1 MPPAQ
6 TSPAP
11 VRSPIVE
18 RLVGE
23 TGEPQRVSDAA
34 RALGT
39 RVIPRILSDIEEL
52 ISFPLEIEVD
62 AVEVVRFGEARP
74 KRPQFEAMSIVPS
87 KSSPDA
93 LAILAGADL
102 VGLLVGAVF
111 GGDPDLP
118 AEPIARKPS
127 PIELE
132 LVASLFESVA
142 KAFNGSGERALDLR
156 FPVGTPTSGAE
167 LAKLV
172 LRDGPGVKITFKLSS
187 SAGFGTLCVTMPQRV
202 LLMHRGDGAQAAA
215 PGAATPGAWK
225 ARFGEEVMRSSVA
238 LEATIPLSKMTLA
251 ELTGLCVGQVI
262 EFPQDAQANTR
273 LSARRKTVFVC
284 EFGKLGNHFTVR
296 VRHPYDAGKEFMDG
310 LISG

>member
-1 MPPAQ
+1 MPVTAPSAPA
-6 TSPAP
+6 
-11 VRSPIVE
+11 RSPIVE

-23 TGEPQRVSDAA
+23 TGEPQRVSGAA
-34 RALGT
+34 RALAT
-39 RVIPRILSDIEEL
+39 RVIPRILADIEEL
-52 ISFPLEIEVD
+52 VSFPLEMEVD
-62 AVEVVRFGEARP
+62 AIDVVRFGEAKP

-111 GGDPDLP
+111 GGDPDVP
-118 AEPIARKPS
+118 AEPITRKPS
-127 PIELE
+127 PIELQ
-132 LVASLFESVA
+132 LVGSLFNSIA

-156 FPVGTPTSGAE
+156 FPINAPVSGAD
-167 LAKLV
+167 LGKLV
-172 LRDGPGVKITFKLSS
+172 LRDGPGVKITFRLSS
-187 SAGFGTLCVTMPQRV
+187 SAGFGTLSVTMPQRV
-202 LLMHRGDGAQAAA
+202 LLSQRGDATQAAA
-215 PGAATPGAWK
+215 PEIATPGAWK

-238 LEATIPLSKMTLA
+238 LEATIPLSKMTLT
-251 ELTGLCVGQVI
+251 ELTQLRVGQVI

>member
-1 MPPAQ
+1 MPVTAPSAPA
-6 TSPAP
+6 
-11 VRSPIVE
+11 RSPIVE

-23 TGEPQRVSDAA
+23 TGEPQRVSGAA
-34 RALGT
+34 RALAT
-39 RVIPRILSDIEEL
+39 RVIPRILADIEEL
-52 ISFPLEIEVD
+52 VSFPLEMEVD
-62 AVEVVRFGEARP
+62 AIDVVRFGEAKP

-111 GGDPDLP
+111 GGDPDVP
-118 AEPIARKPS
+118 AEPITRKPS
-127 PIELE
+127 PIELQ
-132 LVASLFESVA
+132 LVGSLFNSIA

-156 FPVGTPTSGAE
+156 FPINAPVSGAD
-167 LAKLV
+167 LGKLV
-172 LRDGPGVKITFKLSS
+172 LRDGPGVKITFRLSS
-187 SAGFGTLCVTMPQRV
+187 SAGFGTLSVTMPQRV
-202 LLMHRGDGAQAAA
+202 LLSQRGDATQAAA
-215 PGAATPGAWK
+215 PESATPGAWK

-238 LEATIPLSKMTLA
+238 LEATIPLSKMTLT
-251 ELTGLCVGQVI
+251 ELTQLRVGQVI

>member
-1 MPPAQ
+1 MPVTAPSAPA
-6 TSPAP
+6 
-11 VRSPIVE
+11 RSPIVE

-23 TGEPQRVSDAA
+23 TGEPQRVSGAA
-34 RALGT
+34 RALAT
-39 RVIPRILSDIEEL
+39 RVIPRILADIEEL
-52 ISFPLEIEVD
+52 VSFPLEMEVD
-62 AVEVVRFGEARP
+62 GVDVVRFGEAKP
-74 KRPQFEAMSIVPS
+74 KRAQFEAMSIVPS

-111 GGDPDLP
+111 GGDPDVP
-118 AEPIARKPS
+118 AEPITRKPS
-127 PIELE
+127 PIELQ
-132 LVASLFESVA
+132 LVGSLFNSIA

-156 FPVGTPTSGAE
+156 FPINAPVSGAD
-167 LAKLV
+167 LDKLV
-172 LRDGPGVKITFKLSS
+172 LRDGPGVKITFRLSS
-187 SAGFGTLCVTMPQRV
+187 SAGFGTLSVTMPQRV
-202 LLMHRGDGAQAAA
+202 LLSQRGDATQAAA
-215 PGAATPGAWK
+215 PEIATPGAWK

-238 LEATIPLSKMTLA
+238 LEATIPLSKMTLT
-251 ELTGLCVGQVI
+251 ELTQLRVGQVI